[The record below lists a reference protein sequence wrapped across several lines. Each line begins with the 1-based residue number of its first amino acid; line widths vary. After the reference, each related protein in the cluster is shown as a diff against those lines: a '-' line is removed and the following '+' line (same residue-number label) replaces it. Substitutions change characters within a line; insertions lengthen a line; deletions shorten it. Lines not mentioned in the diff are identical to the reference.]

1 MMACMGWQHCTE
13 KKSLALSGSLVAG
26 DKIRYLIYLSSCW
39 ERRAGSTCRGALI
52 PFIAMSGAIFDASDV
67 AARRACL
74 SARPASA
81 RRHKGGCSS
90 SEVARAASAN
100 KIRAEDWAFAAAR
113 NGYPLSAM
121 GVGRPPPTG
130 MECLCR
136 PLAASG
142 VASDGRPS
150 LRPGSTPRPHT
161 AREARAPERR
171 TPRHAAPRHAA
182 PEPTVVVVSRRTGAY
197 VSLAVA
203 PTVDA
208 PPASPVVALLVQQA
222 VHVPVN
228 PPQARHQAH
237 KGHQYRPMSSPR
249 LATMSGLNLDRLG
262 GGAIGEGDA
271 F

>member
-1 MMACMGWQHCTE
+1 MAPCWQHE
-13 KKSLALSGSLVAG
+13 KSRHLDAPHLA
-26 DKIRYLIYLSSCW
+26 
-39 ERRAGSTCRGALI
+39 GALI
-52 PFIAMSGAIFDASDV
+52 SIHRRVGRCTSRMSGAIFDASD
-67 AARRACL
+67 AAVRRASL

-130 MECLCR
+130 MECICR

-150 LRPGSTPRPHT
+150 LRPGTMPRPHS

-182 PEPTVVVVSRRTGAY
+182 PAPTVVVVSRRTGAH
-197 VSLAVA
+197 VTLPVA

-208 PPASPVVALLVQQA
+208 RPASPVVAPLVQQA
-222 VHVPVN
+222 AHAPAG
-228 PPQARHQAH
+228 PPQPRHHAHQAH
-237 KGHQYRPMSSPR
+237 QAHQYRPMSSPR
-249 LATMSGLNLDRLG
+249 LAVGSPAGGQEGSGWHGLNLDRLG
-262 GGAIGEGDA
+262 GEGDA

>member
-1 MMACMGWQHCTE
+1 MVGISYALLAPCWQQVSGVGVHSSTRRTLHAC
-13 KKSLALSGSLVAG
+13 
-26 DKIRYLIYLSSCW
+26 
-39 ERRAGSTCRGALI
+39 RAS
-52 PFIAMSGAIFDASDV
+52 MSGAIFDASD
-67 AARRACL
+67 AAVRRAGL

-136 PLAASG
+136 GLAASG

-150 LRPGSTPRPHT
+150 LRPGAMPRPHS

-182 PEPTVVVVSRRTGAY
+182 PAPTVVVVSRRTGAH
-197 VSLAVA
+197 VTLPVA

-208 PPASPVVALLVQQA
+208 RPASPVVAPLVQQA
-222 VHVPVN
+222 AHEPAD
-228 PPQARHQAH
+228 PPQARHQARH
-237 KGHQYRPMSSPR
+237 HAHQAHQYRPMSSPR
-249 LATMSGLNLDRLG
+249 LAVGSPAVGQEDSGMHGLNLDRL
-262 GGAIGEGDA
+262 AGEGDA